1 MAENLGEERAR
12 GLSPGVGRQ
21 VDYSGVDRIAG
32 GDTKDFLSARGITPD
47 NPYGNQGFFTR
58 VFGIPADQISYAN
71 LQPRAR
77 REGIAALAY
86 DRYMNPYARTNVLG
100 GQTRANPNIG
110 QVRYGLGRGDQTQ
123 FGPVVGVDK
132 LLSPGRAAM
141 QSVPGIAG
149 LLASMAPR
157 GQMNMIEERAA
168 QPPFT
173 GNVFGA
179 EIPTL
184 PSGVPSAQDQ
194 RVRLGEEKRS
204 GVMYSPLDFIKAALG
219 MDE

>member
-1 MAENLGEERAR
+1 MPENLGEERAR

-32 GDTKDFLSARGITPD
+32 GDTRDFLSARGITPD

-86 DRYMNPYARTNVLG
+86 DRYMNPYAQTNVLG
-100 GQTRANPNIG
+100 GQTRANPNMG
-110 QVRYGLGRGDQTQ
+110 QVRYGLGRGDQTR

-141 QSVPGIAG
+141 QGMPGITG

-157 GQMNMIEERAA
+157 PEMNMIDERSA
-168 QPPFT
+168 QPPFR
-173 GNVFGA
+173 G
-179 EIPTL
+179 PSL
-184 PSGVPSAQDQ
+184 PSGIPSAQDQ
-194 RVRLGEEKRS
+194 RVRLGQEKRS
-204 GVMYSPLDFIKAALG
+204 GVMYNPLDFIKAALG
-219 MDE
+219 MDQ